1 MRQEYWRG
9 QASHLVAGRRCHQRR
24 IRDRSLEDRLDEH
37 EERHHRKQLPD
48 NVEAG
53 DVLLEDKDHGANHE
67 QEGQ

>member
-1 MRQEYWRG
+1 MREGW
-9 QASHLVAGRRCHQRR
+9 V
-24 IRDRSLEDRLDEH
+24 EDRLDEH